1 MGLVDL
7 THFRLTHSHMQFGQM
22 GQMIRL
28 IFVSECSA
36 EWKEN
41 FKISFWEDVES
52 SLKFILTKK
61 LALSQID

>member
-7 THFRLTHSHMQFGQM
+7 IHFRLTHNHMQFGQM

-36 EWKEN
+36 ESKEN
-41 FKISFWEDVES
+41 FKISF
-52 SLKFILTKK
+52 
-61 LALSQID
+61 